1 MQIEIVK
8 ATLEH
13 EPLVKSLWGL
23 FLHDLS
29 EFADD
34 SWMGDDGEW
43 QPPGAPRIRPPGD
56 RPTQPEP
63 VQVLIARVDDRPVG
77 YAMVAFAPRVFVT
90 PGRDIA
96 MAQFFILKGYRR
108 RGIGRQFAHALFDRF
123 PGKWEAGWV
132 ERNTPAAR
140 FWPAVVEQYTG
151 GNFVHAPVYPAPDG
165 EPMPGLHFVAG

>member
-8 ATLEH
+8 AAPEH

-29 EFADD
+29 EFTDD

-43 QPPGAPRIRPPGD
+43 QPPWGNWIRPPED

-63 VQVLIARVDDRPVG
+63 VQTLIVRVDHRPVG

-96 MAQFFILKGYRR
+96 MSQFFILKGYRR
-108 RGIGRQFAHALFDRF
+108 RGIGREFAHALFVRF
-123 PGKWEAGWV
+123 HGKWEVGYL
-132 ERNTPAAR
+132 EQNSLAAQ
-140 FWPAVVEQYTG
+140 FWNAVVTEYTG
-151 GNFVHAPVYPAPDG
+151 GGCIDAPVYPAPDAA
-165 EPMPGLHFVAG
+165 PMPGLHFTS